1 MQPISISTF
10 LIPSHFQAQLIL
22 VPINK
27 QGNVHMKLKT
37 KLGLLLLSIVLPLSP
52 TLAEE
57 KVVET
62 HQGIEITVNIN
73 QASAEEIAT
82 LLKGIGLKKAQAI
95 VEYRQQN
102 GDFKTKEDLSLVKG
116 IGAVTVRQNA
126 ERIIL

>member
-1 MQPISISTF
+1 
-10 LIPSHFQAQLIL
+10 
-22 VPINK
+22 
-27 QGNVHMKLKT
+27 MKLKT

-52 TLAEE
+52 ALAEE

>member
-1 MQPISISTF
+1 
-10 LIPSHFQAQLIL
+10 
-22 VPINK
+22 
-27 QGNVHMKLKT
+27 MKLKT

-116 IGAVTVRQNA
+116 IGATTVRQNA

>member
-1 MQPISISTF
+1 MQLISISTF
-10 LIPSHFQAQLIL
+10 LIPSDFQAQLIL
-22 VPINK
+22 IPTNK

-52 TLAEE
+52 ELAEE

-73 QASAEEIAT
+73 QDSAEEIAT

-102 GDFKTKEDLSLVKG
+102 GAFKTKEDLSLVKG
-116 IGAVTVRQNA
+116 IGAATVKQNA

>member
-1 MQPISISTF
+1 
-10 LIPSHFQAQLIL
+10 
-22 VPINK
+22 
-27 QGNVHMKLKT
+27 MKLKT

-52 TLAEE
+52 ILAGE

-102 GDFKTKEDLSLVKG
+102 GAFKTKEDLSLVKG
-116 IGAVTVRQNA
+116 IGAATVKQNA

>member
-1 MQPISISTF
+1 
-10 LIPSHFQAQLIL
+10 
-22 VPINK
+22 
-27 QGNVHMKLKT
+27 MKLKT

-52 TLAEE
+52 ELAEE

-73 QASAEEIAT
+73 QDSAEEIAT

-102 GDFKTKEDLSLVKG
+102 GAFKTKEDLSLVKG
-116 IGAVTVRQNA
+116 IGAATVKQNA